1 MPEVSQVVII
11 FHWKSFMSVLYVVA
25 TPIGNLEDM
34 TYRAVSVLQQVDYI
48 AAEDTRHSKKL
59 LVHYDI
65 DTPML
70 SYHEHNEVES
80 SAGLVALLRQ
90 NKSIALISDAGT
102 PLIADPGYRL
112 VQEVRAMNIP
122 IIPIPGC
129 SAAIASLCASGM
141 STDRFC
147 FEGFLPAKSVAR
159 INVLDTLKTE
169 SRTMIFYEAPHRVA
183 ETIAA
188 MAEVFGGDRLIV
200 VAREITK
207 RYEQFWQGSLSDAN
221 LAFSQGEIASRG
233 EFVVIV
239 DGISEQPRSFEETA
253 LMRILLTELPPRKA
267 AKVAHQLTG
276 VSKKD
281 LYEISLSLKAN

>member
-1 MPEVSQVVII
+1 
-11 FHWKSFMSVLYVVA
+11 MSVLYVVA

-80 SAGLVALLRQ
+80 SAGLVALLTQ

-159 INVLDTLKTE
+159 LNILETLKTE
-169 SRTMIFYEAPHRVA
+169 GRTMVFYEAPHRIA

-188 MAEVFGGDRLIV
+188 MGEVFGGDRLIV
-200 VAREITK
+200 IAREITK
-207 RYEQFWQGSLSDAN
+207 RYEQFWQGSLAAAN
-221 LAFSQGEIASRG
+221 LAFSQGEIKSRG

-239 DGISEQPRSFEETA
+239 AGKKEQSRSFEETA
-253 LMRILLTELPPRKA
+253 LMRILLAELPPRKA

-281 LYEISLSLKAN
+281 LYEISLLLKAD

>member
-1 MPEVSQVVII
+1 
-11 FHWKSFMSVLYVVA
+11 MSVLYVVA

-34 TYRAVSVLQQVDYI
+34 TYRAVSVLQQVDFI
-48 AAEDTRHSKKL
+48 AAEDTRHSKRL

-80 SAGLVALLRQ
+80 SAGLVALLKQ

-112 VQEVRAMNIP
+112 VQEVRAINIP
-122 IIPIPGC
+122 VIPIPGC
-129 SAAIASLCASGM
+129 SAAIAGLSASGM

-159 INVLDTLKTE
+159 VNILDTLKTE
-169 SRTMIFYEAPHRVA
+169 NRTMVFYEAPHRIA
-183 ETIAA
+183 ETISA
-188 MAEVFGGDRLIV
+188 MNEVFGGDRLIV
-200 VAREITK
+200 IAREITK
-207 RYEQFWQGSLSDAN
+207 RYEQFWQGTLTDASV
-221 LAFSQGEIASRG
+221 AFSQGKIACRG

-239 DGISEQPRSFEETA
+239 EGIKVQPRLFEENA
-253 LMRILLTELPPRKA
+253 LMRI
-267 AKVAHQLTG
+267 
-276 VSKKD
+276 
-281 LYEISLSLKAN
+281 